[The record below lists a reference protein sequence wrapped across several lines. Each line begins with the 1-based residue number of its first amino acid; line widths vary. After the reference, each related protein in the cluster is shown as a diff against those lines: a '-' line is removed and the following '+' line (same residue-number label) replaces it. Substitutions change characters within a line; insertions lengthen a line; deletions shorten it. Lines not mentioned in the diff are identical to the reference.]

1 MTQPLNLS
9 SSQRRIAAR
18 AAELLQQGSCKEVFA
33 RDANGI
39 ATHEYS
45 PDAASFCLVG
55 ALRRARLE
63 EHRRTQAGEGFIPI
77 SDIAKCLNESR
88 IRTWVDAM
96 EWWDVLPA
104 SGQLLAIA
112 KLAELGSEQTLP
124 PPASPD

>member
-1 MTQPLNLS
+1 MSLTP
-9 SSQRRIAAR
+9 SQRRIAAR
-18 AAELLQQGSCKEVFA
+18 AAELLQQGSCIGVFA
-33 RDANGI
+33 RDANGN
-39 ATHEYS
+39 ATHEHS

-63 EHRRTQAGEGFIPI
+63 EHRRLRASVGFIPI
-77 SDIAKCLNESR
+77 DAIARGLNNKR
-88 IRTWVDAM
+88 IKSWMDAM
-96 EWWDVLPA
+96 EWWDTLPA